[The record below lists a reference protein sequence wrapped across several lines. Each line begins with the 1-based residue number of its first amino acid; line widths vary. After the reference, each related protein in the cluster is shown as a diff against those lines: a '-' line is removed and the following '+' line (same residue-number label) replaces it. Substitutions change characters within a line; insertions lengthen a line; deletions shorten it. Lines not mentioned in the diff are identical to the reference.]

1 MSLFRLIFL
10 NVFFCFL
17 SGFAQDVNYTFGEA
31 FENLHATHE
40 KLLEH
45 EGNMLSLTA
54 RKNRKTLHI
63 TIRKLDPANLK
74 LISEV
79 EYTLPAKAKIND
91 ALIAQGKVYLFYTV
105 ENKKSKTTEL
115 LAYKINMETGKFNGG
130 PKLLI
135 SRTQDLEY
143 INRNHYELFNRHQLY
158 NEPFS
163 NVPSKYNYEY
173 YEVFASANGKYLL
186 ARYENEVNK
195 KSDFTEAGFLL
206 LDNELNKI
214 AEAEYHIPHM
224 KFGLSCLDFIVNNK
238 GEALLI
244 AKELLN
250 KYRPKLDNH
259 PQRFDILSYTFDIK
273 SGSLK
278 KKKIDFPDV
287 AVHQIKMKETKN
299 GEIICAGFY
308 ISQFDSDLE
317 KSEGAFMFRIDEF
330 GNPSD
335 VQYYEIPLEVL
346 NQFKSNS
353 VKKKNKRKDDKD
365 KAEFED
371 LVMRELHVMEDGS
384 ILLIGEQ
391 YYVVERVSTDA
402 NGRTTRTY
410 TYYYN
415 DIFAVKINAD
425 GDLAWMRKLPKY
437 QSTGFATGGSLS
449 FNHFYGEGAHYFLY
463 MDDTKNLDLTPDDRP
478 KKYSDGENGSFSVY
492 KVDDESG
499 KVSKVFVFT
508 LKDVNGMKVKEFRVN
523 QIVQIAPNEF
533 AVEFYKKS
541 LNNDDVLIGVKVV
554 N

>member
-1 MSLFRLIFL
+1 MKIYQFLFVLFTFTSIHLNAQTAEFRVGEPYDNVNSDNRSYVEQDGQILAIKVYRSDEVTLQKFDAKNLKELSSKEFELPKKAKLEGIHSFARNHFLFYSLRDKSADIEQLFVQSIDFSTGEFTGNAKLVFNINGELDKAFYGGLSNSDNKTRHRGWGTFDKFNIMASHDGRKILIQYRREKESRDDIDVIGFGLFDADMNKLSAGELKMPETTFGMTNLDYGVDGAGNAYALSVVYLNEKRSLFIKEAPSYRL
-10 NVFFCFL
+10 
-17 SGFAQDVNYTFGEA
+17 E
-31 FENLHATHE
+31 
-40 KLLEH
+40 LLKFD
-45 EGNMLSLTA
+45 LTT
-54 RKNRKTLHI
+54 KEI
-63 TIRKLDPANLK
+63 
-74 LISEV
+74 
-79 EYTLPAKAKIND
+79 
-91 ALIAQGKVYLFYTV
+91 
-105 ENKKSKTTEL
+105 SKT
-115 LAYKINMETGKFNGG
+115 NV
-130 PKLLI
+130 KLGDVIL
-135 SRTQDLEY
+135 
-143 INRNHYELFNRHQLY
+143 
-158 NEPFS
+158 NE
-163 NVPSKYNYEY
+163 
-173 YEVFASANGKYLL
+173 
-186 ARYENEVNK
+186 
-195 KSDFTEAGFLL
+195 
-206 LDNELNKI
+206 I
-214 AEAEYHIPHM
+214 AMFP
-224 KFGLSCLDFIVNNK
+224 D
-238 GEALLI
+238 
-244 AKELLN
+244 
-250 KYRPKLDNH
+250 
-259 PQRFDILSYTFDIK
+259 K
-273 SGSLK
+273 SG
-278 KKKIDFPDV
+278 D
-287 AVHQIKMKETKN
+287 
-299 GEIICAGFY
+299 IICAGY
-308 ISQFDSDLE
+308 YGKAKNYKTGNAD
-317 KSEGAFMFRIDEF
+317 GAFMFRIDEF